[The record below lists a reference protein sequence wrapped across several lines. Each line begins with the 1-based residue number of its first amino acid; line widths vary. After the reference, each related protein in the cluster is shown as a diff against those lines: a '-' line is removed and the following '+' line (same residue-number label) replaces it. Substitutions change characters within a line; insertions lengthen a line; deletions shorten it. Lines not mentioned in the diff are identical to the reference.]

1 VILVDTSVWI
11 DHLRVDDAMLA
22 QLLETGMVLT
32 HPYVIGEIA
41 LGNLGQRETVLDA
54 LLDLPRA
61 SLATDHEVL
70 HFIDQ
75 YALFGRGAGY
85 IDIHLLAA
93 IKLTAGAKLWTRDK
107 RLHDIAVQ
115 MGLAADA
122 A

>member
-1 VILVDTSVWI
+1 MILVDTCVWV
-11 DHLRVDDAMLA
+11 DHLRAGDAILA

-41 LGNLGQRETVLDA
+41 LGNLAQREMVLDA

-61 SLATDHEVL
+61 SVATDHEVL

-75 YALFGRGAGY
+75 HALFGRGAGY

-107 RLHDIAVQ
+107 RLHGIAVQ